1 MPDKFPQGANAKVG
15 GPMHPTHPP
24 WLALWGIVA
33 LQTLAHSIGGLGQA
47 LDATYCG
54 LLLKWPMVNL
64 PAPHPWGCAQAFQLG
79 NQARGCIYSV
89 LGSMVV
95 DAGHIMLPFN
105 ITCTVGLCIWVLV
118 SPDTCR
124 LYQIGS
130 AHHASLLTSCTALC
144 A

>member
-79 NQARGCIYSV
+79 NQARAGRR
-89 LGSMVV
+89 VV
-95 DAGHIMLPFN
+95 FIHQGH
-105 ITCTVGLCIWVLV
+105 GW
-118 SPDTCR
+118 
-124 LYQIGS
+124 
-130 AHHASLLTSCTALC
+130 ASLIDRGDFDFLAFGPNGGQFVAKNGSFSIGMRKNGQEKDLFFLF
-144 A
+144 